1 MKKMNEVS
9 TFVFDVIESAK
20 ENKVKIILD
29 PNKVDFGEG
38 EVSGLFDSDAL
49 ELTVCTNKPVE
60 EWVSILVHESCHMDQ
75 HAEDAPA
82 WINLDIKGHDSCT
95 LLDMWLGNI
104 IDLNNDQLTNVIN
117 RVLEM
122 ELDCEKRSV
131 EKIKRYKLPLDVKE
145 YVQKANAYMYFYRAL
160 MRTRKWTDKEKSP
173 YSVEK
178 VWKQMPIYLFDDQSK
193 YSVSDPLVDL
203 IEQNCF

>member
-29 PNKVDFGEG
+29 PNKVDFGDG

-49 ELTVCTNKPVE
+49 ELTVNTNKPVS
-60 EWVSILVHESCHMDQ
+60 EWLPILVHESCHMDQ

-82 WINLDIKGHDSCT
+82 WIGLDIKGHDACT
-95 LLDMWLGNI
+95 LLDMWLSHI
-104 IDLNNDQLTNVIN
+104 IDLNPSQLEDVTN

-122 ELDCEKRSV
+122 ELDCEKRSL
-131 EKIKRYKLPLDVKE
+131 EKIKRYKLPIDLKE
-145 YVQKANAYMYFYRAL
+145 YVKKANAYIYFYRAL
-160 MRTRKWTDKEKSP
+160 MRTRKWTNKEKSP
-173 YSVEK
+173 YSVES
-178 VWKQMPIYLFDDQSK
+178 VWTQMPSYFLDNQSK
-193 YSVSDPLVDL
+193 YSATDPLVDL
-203 IEQNCF
+203 IVENCF